1 MRHSR
6 AVVVSILASTALVL
20 SACGSSTKTATA
32 GSSGAAA
39 GSGSGSAAP
48 AAPAA
53 AGGDL
58 VMARADEATSMLPW
72 VPTDNASIWI
82 IEEIYSTLLVPSADG
97 LKVEPSLASKYVQ
110 SKDGL
115 SWTFTIRDGV
125 TFSNGTPVTSAD
137 VKFSID
143 QNRKK
148 DAPFYFLNAVIT
160 DIKTPDAKTVVF
172 STKVPWAPL
181 PSIMALYAN
190 SIVPANYGGKTAEA
204 FNQAPIGSGP
214 FTFDHWTK
222 GSELELKKNPKYWD
236 TGKPKLDSVT
246 FTVVADSNTRAT
258 QLAGGQI
265 QINEY
270 PPYSTV
276 KSLKAQSSVKVDAF
290 TSSEVDYFGFNTSRK
305 PFDDPKVRTAIA
317 QAIDKEAIKAAVLF
331 GNGETAST
339 FFSPAQWSH
348 NATDKALPFNL
359 DAAKAT
365 LATSSVPTGFKTT
378 MTISA
383 GNQNQSSIAQLIQAN
398 LAKIGITVTLQT
410 LDPSAV
416 RDAKTAANY
425 DMALGLYTTDVI
437 DPDEIARFAGTF
449 DGGPKLLYTQYNNPE
464 SSKLADQA
472 ASNQDQA
479 ARKTIYDK
487 MQKIILDQAPYIPL
501 YYAPSVYSYSTKLQG
516 FKPGATGNYF
526 LENVSLNK

>member
-6 AVVVSILASTALVL
+6 AVVLSIVASAALVL
-20 SACGSSTKTATA
+20 SACGSKSGTTAA
-32 GSSGAAA
+32 GSSSGAGTTAAA
-39 GSGSGSAAP
+39 
-48 AAPAA
+48 AA

-97 LKVEPSLASKYVQ
+97 LKVQPSLASKYVQ
-110 SKDGL
+110 SKNGL
-115 SWTFTIRDGV
+115 SWTFTLRDGA
-125 TFSNGTPVTSAD
+125 TFSNGSPVTSAD

-148 DAPFYFLNAVIT
+148 DAPFNFLDQVIT

-172 STKVPWAPL
+172 TTKVPWAPL

-190 SIVPANYGGKTAEA
+190 SIVPNNYGGKTAEA
-204 FNQAPIGSGP
+204 FNSAPIGSGP
-214 FTFDHWTK
+214 FVFDHWTK
-222 GSELELKKNPKYWD
+222 GSELKLRKNPKYWD

-276 KSLKAQSSVKVDAF
+276 KALKAQPSVKVDAF
-290 TSSEVDYFGFNTSRK
+290 PSSEVDYFSFNVAHK
-305 PFDDPKVRTAIA
+305 PFDDVKVRKAIA
-317 QAIDKEAIKAAVLF
+317 QAIDKDAIKSAVLF
-331 GNGETAST
+331 GNGETATT

-348 NATDKALPFNL
+348 DATDKALPFNL

-383 GNQNQSSIAQLIQAN
+383 GNQNQSSIAQLVQAN

-416 RDAKTAANY
+416 QDAKKAANY
-425 DMALGLYTTDVI
+425 DMGLGLYTTDVI
-437 DPDEIARFAGTF
+437 DPDEIARFAGTY
-449 DGGPKLLYTQYNNPE
+449 DGGPNMLYTQYNNRE
-464 SSKLADQA
+464 LSKLADSA

-479 ARKTIYDK
+479 TRKTYYDK
-487 MQKIILDQAPYIPL
+487 MQKIVLDAAPYIPL
-501 YYAPSVYSYSTKLQG
+501 YYAPSVYSYSTKVQG
-516 FKPGATGNYF
+516 FQPGATGNYF
-526 LENVSLNK
+526 LENVSLAK

>member
-6 AVVVSILASTALVL
+6 AVVIAILASATMVV
-20 SACGSSTKTATA
+20 SACGGSSTTTSTA

-39 GSGSGSAAP
+39 GSAAP
-48 AAPAA
+48 AAPAE

-97 LKVEPSLASKYVQ
+97 LKVQPSLASKYVQ

-115 SWTFTIRDGV
+115 SWTFTLRDGV

-148 DAPFYFLNAVIT
+148 DAPFYFLNEVIT
-160 DIKTPDAKTVVF
+160 GIKTPDAKTVVF
-172 STKVPWAPL
+172 TTKVPWAPL

-190 SIVPANYGGKTAEA
+190 SIVPNNYGGKTAEA
-204 FNQAPIGSGP
+204 FNEAPIGSGP

-222 GSELELKKNPKYWD
+222 GSELKLLKNAKYWD

-258 QLAGGQI
+258 QLAGSQI

-276 KSLKAQSSVKVDAF
+276 KALKAQSSVKVDAF
-290 TSSEVDYFGFNTSRK
+290 QSSEVDYFGFNTSRK
-305 PFDDPKVRTAIA
+305 PFDDPKVRRAIA
-317 QAIDKEAIKAAVLF
+317 QAIDKDAIKSAVLF

-348 NATDKALPFNL
+348 DATAKALPFNL

-416 RDAKTAANY
+416 RDAKNAANY
-425 DMALGLYTTDVI
+425 DMGLGLYTTDVI

-449 DGGPKLLYTQYNNPE
+449 DGGPKLLYTQYNDPTA
-464 SSKLADQA
+464 SKLADQA

-479 ARKTIYDK
+479 TRKTIYDK
-487 MQKIILDQAPYIPL
+487 MQKIILDAAPYVPL
-501 YYAPSVYSYSTKLQG
+501 YYAPSVYSYSNKVQG

-526 LENVSLNK
+526 LENVSLVK

>member
-1 MRHSR
+1 MRHFR
-6 AVVVSILASTALVL
+6 AIFGSVMASAALVL
-20 SACGSSTKTATA
+20 SACGSSEGTT
-32 GSSGAAA
+32 AA
-39 GSGSGSAAP
+39 GTSGTASGSTAS
-48 AAPAA
+48 
-53 AGGDL
+53 GGDL
-58 VMARADEATSMLPW
+58 VMARADEASSMLPS

-115 SWTFTIRDGV
+115 SWTFTLRDGV
-125 TFSNGTPVTSAD
+125 TFSNGTPVNAAD

-143 QNRKK
+143 QNRKE
-148 DAPFYFLNAVIT
+148 DAPFYFLNEVIT

-172 STKVPWAPL
+172 TTKVPWAPL
-181 PSIMALYAN
+181 PSTMALYAN

-204 FNQAPIGSGP
+204 FNSAPIGSGP

-222 GSELELKKNPKYWD
+222 GSELKLVKNAKYWD

-276 KSLKAQSSVKVDAF
+276 KSLQAQPSLKVDAF
-290 TSSEVDYFGFNTSRK
+290 PSSEVDYFHFNVTRK
-305 PFDDPKVRTAIA
+305 PFDDPKVRNAIA
-317 QAIDKEAIKAAVLF
+317 QAIDKDAIKSAVLF
-331 GNGETAST
+331 GNGQTATT
-339 FFSPAQWSH
+339 FFSPTQWSH
-348 NATDKALPFNL
+348 DATAKALPFSL
-359 DAAKAT
+359 AAAKAT

-378 MTISA
+378 MMISA
-383 GNQNQSSIAQLIQAN
+383 GNQNHSSIAQLVQAN
-398 LAKIGITVTLQT
+398 LAKIGITVTLET

-416 RDAKTAANY
+416 RDAQKAGNY
-425 DMALGLYTTDVI
+425 DMGLGLYTTDVI

-449 DGGPKLLYTQYNNPE
+449 DGGSQMVYTQYNNPE
-464 SSKLADQA
+464 LRKLADA
-472 ASNQDQA
+472 ASAKQDQA
-479 ARKTIYDK
+479 TRKTYYDK
-487 MQKIILDQAPYIPL
+487 MQNIILDAAPYVPL
-501 YYAPSVYSYSTKLQG
+501 YYAPSVYSYSTKVQG

-526 LENVSLNK
+526 LENVSLVK